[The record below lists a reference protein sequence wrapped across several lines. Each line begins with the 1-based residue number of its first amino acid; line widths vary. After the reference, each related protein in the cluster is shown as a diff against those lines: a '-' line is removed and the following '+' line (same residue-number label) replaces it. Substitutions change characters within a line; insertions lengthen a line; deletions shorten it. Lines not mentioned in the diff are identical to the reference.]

1 MAINK
6 NHEFEELNGIKCAVV
21 ERNVSAERLSFLKPL
36 LEFNGYTVVTQDSPP
51 PKVAAPAAGTEAA
64 PVEAPTPPPAT
75 VTLGVTD
82 VSFNSI
88 NAIFGRLLKTP
99 DGRVVTLNYWQQKE
113 KVARDMIPYY
123 ENRL

>member
-21 ERNVSAERLSFLKPL
+21 EKNVSAERLSFLKPL

-51 PKVAAPAAGTEAA
+51 PKAAGPAAGATEATPA
-64 PVEAPTPPPAT
+64 ETPPAPAT

-99 DGRVVTLNYWQQKE
+99 DGRIVTLNYWQQKE
-113 KVARDMIPYY
+113 KIARDYIPYY